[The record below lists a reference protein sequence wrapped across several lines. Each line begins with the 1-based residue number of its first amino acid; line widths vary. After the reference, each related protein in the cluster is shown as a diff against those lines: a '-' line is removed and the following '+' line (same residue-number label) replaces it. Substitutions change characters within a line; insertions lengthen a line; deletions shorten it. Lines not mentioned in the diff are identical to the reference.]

1 MTPPRRPAPRH
12 RSPAPPTAAG
22 RAAWLPSLR
31 RRVVVGATVTALIA
45 TAGLHGCA
53 KRPDAPPPAP
63 DPKLEP
69 IAREPAKGAAGDQ
82 APVAPGAAATEVVAA
97 AEHAARAKTEAG
109 RWAWLEAEV
118 PAEGDAPST
127 VRFGAAASAS
137 ASVGTPQEGHL
148 RDGVHLPVE
157 GEPWLKP
164 LPTSRKRDYLWG
176 TAELVQIIVDGARSV
191 AEATA
196 EPEARTPLR
205 IGNLSA
211 PGGGDIIY
219 SVSHNSGRDAD
230 LCFFAKDRDGRPV
243 DLERMARYDDG
254 GTLAWPN
261 ELAGAA
267 FFDTER
273 NWLLVRALLT
283 HPAVIVQWIFV
294 SAPLRNMLL
303 DHALRIG
310 EPDLL
315 RERARRVL
323 VQPTDSKPHDD
334 HFHVRIAC
342 PADDRP
348 GCLDGAGRTAL
359 AREAQID
366 ALLHMYHHG
375 TPAEQRYARDFL
387 RLPEGGEALELPPMG
402 EGGVEGG
409 VEGGAEDGR

>member
-22 RAAWLPSLR
+22 GAAWLPSLR
-31 RRVVVGATVTALIA
+31 RRVVAAATVAALIA
-45 TAGLHGCA
+45 TAGLAGCA
-53 KRPDAPPPAP
+53 KRADAPAPPPAP
-63 DPKLEP
+63 PVAPFERGPDKD
-69 IAREPAKGAAGDQ
+69 AAGAQ
-82 APVAPGAAATEVVAA
+82 APTEAPAEATEARAAAAPVAEG
-97 AEHAARAKTEAG
+97 G

-127 VRFGAAASAS
+127 VRFGAAASGS
-137 ASVGTPQEGHL
+137 ASVGTPQDGHL
-148 RDGVHLPVE
+148 LKGVHLPVE
-157 GEPWLKP
+157 GESWLKP

-176 TAELVQIIVDGARSV
+176 TAELVQILVDGARSV

-243 DLERMARYDDG
+243 DLERMARFDEA
-254 GTLAWPN
+254 GTVAWPA

-294 SAPLRNMLL
+294 AAPLRNMLL

-342 PADDRP
+342 PADDKP

-387 RLPEGGEALELPPMG
+387 RLPEGGEALQLPPMG
-402 EGGVEGG
+402 EGGTEGG